1 MFDPMLA
8 FAGNGVGEAYNATPT
23 RGIGNLT
30 AEASGGNSAA
40 VSAAANATAP
50 ADAKAVLYL
59 AVGIV
64 LTAIVLLVLMGQMV
78 LKGV

>member
-30 AEASGGNSAA
+30 AEANGGNSAA
-40 VSAAANATAP
+40 VDAASNAAAP
-50 ADAKAVLYL
+50 AEAKRVLYL

-64 LTAIVLLVLMGQMV
+64 LTSILLLVLMGQLV